1 MAPNTYSREALN
13 ELRRILLSPEYLADA
28 VEPLIAQILSERIAQ
43 EPDEMVDALAPAVRP
58 TVEATLSE
66 ALRENSPGVDEGLSK
81 ALHRTLAE
89 ALGRWADEH
98 PEELAKALQR
108 GIGKDV
114 DDTAAPAPLVE
125 DSGAMEV
132 PSKPADTSQAP
143 ERGQRK
149 PTGLFGRG
157 RLLLAGL
164 ALLSSL
170 NLALLGLQGWG
181 SWTSASA
188 MVVDELAPFAIGP
201 TATPNPMSLAKAVG
215 GGLEH
220 SEGSAPGSRA
230 VRARSVARPSQGVS
244 AITVEARGHAAAE
257 RATAMP
263 ATDQVTSLPQEGAA
277 SEAQAMGAASSGQLA
292 VPPDEGAP
300 TGKVVYLTFDDGPN
314 PRWTPRILELL
325 AEYDAKA
332 TFFVLGQEAAGRPDL
347 VQQILDAGHVVGH
360 HTWSHRLLVGLE
372 REEIME
378 EIWRTD
384 EALKGA
390 ASPCLRPPY
399 GTIDEASRA
408 VVEELG
414 YEVVLWSIDPRDWT
428 GEGAE
433 AIAANVISNAA
444 PGCTVVLHDGGGD
457 RSETV
462 AALEIVLETL
472 STMGYRFESVCVE

>member
-13 ELRRILLSPEYLADA
+13 ELRRILLSPEYLVDA

-43 EPDEMVDALAPAVRP
+43 ESDEMVDALAPAVRP

-66 ALRENSPGVDEGLSK
+66 ALREGSPGVDEGLSK

-98 PEELAKALQR
+98 PEELAKALQLGAKADAETDAEPAKR
-108 GIGKDV
+108 V
-114 DDTAAPAPLVE
+114 EESRAVEAPPRPESSDAPGH
-125 DSGAMEV
+125 S
-132 PSKPADTSQAP
+132 
-143 ERGQRK
+143 QRK
-149 PTGLFGRG
+149 ATGLFGRG

-188 MVVDELAPFAIGP
+188 MVVDEAAASALGP
-201 TATPNPMSLAKAVG
+201 TATPNPLSLAKAVG
-215 GGLEH
+215 GGFDY
-220 SEGSAPGSRA
+220 SEGSATATGD
-230 VRARSVARPSQGVS
+230 VRAWSVAQTSEGGVADGTAHGQQG
-244 AITVEARGHAAAE
+244 AE
-257 RATAMP
+257 RGSDASAVDQGANQAQEQRATRAGD
-263 ATDQVTSLPQEGAA
+263 AT
-277 SEAQAMGAASSGQLA
+277 SESGVQLA
-292 VPPDEGAP
+292 VPPSSDDGP
-300 TGKVVYLTFDDGPN
+300 TGKVLYLTFDDGPN
-314 PRWTPRILELL
+314 PRWTPHILELL
-325 AEYDAKA
+325 AQYDAKA
-332 TFFVLGQEAAGRPDL
+332 TFFVLGQEAAGRQEL

-390 ASPCLRPPY
+390 ASPFLRPPY
-399 GTIDEASRA
+399 GTIDKASRA

-414 YEVVLWSIDPRDWT
+414 YKVVLWNIDPRDWT
-428 GEGAE
+428 GEGPQ
-433 AIAANVISNAA
+433 AIADNIISNAA
-444 PGCTVVLHDGGGD
+444 PGRIAVLHDGGGD

-462 AALEIVLETL
+462 VALEIVLETL
-472 STMGYRFESVCVE
+472 SAQGYRFEAISVD